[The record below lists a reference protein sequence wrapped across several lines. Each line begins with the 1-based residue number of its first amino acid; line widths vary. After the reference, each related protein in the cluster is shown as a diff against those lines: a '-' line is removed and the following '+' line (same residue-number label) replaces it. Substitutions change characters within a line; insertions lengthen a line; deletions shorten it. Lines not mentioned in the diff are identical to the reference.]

1 MKTEEQWYSPRVE
14 CDVRLVRWGHHGAP
28 VLLFPT
34 AGGDAEE
41 VERFGLV
48 DSLSGLLAAGCSP

>member
-1 MKTEEQWYSPRVE
+1 MKEATGWHSERLGTE
-14 CDVRLVRWGHHGAP
+14 VRLVRWGRYGPP

-41 VERFGLV
+41 VERPG
-48 DSLSGLLAAGCSP
+48 SWEP